1 MLNASTVSRSV
12 FWRVVETG
20 GSEIVA
26 LLSFV
31 VMARILAP
39 DAFGAVAIAT
49 ALVLVMQILLFT
61 GLPDAMIQRPE
72 LDRATIDTAMASS
85 LALGAFLLLVA
96 VIIAWPLSFA
106 LARPDFPKVFLALA
120 PTLLFNAVSM
130 PLHALLRRQLD
141 YRAIALRT
149 LIANGVAV
157 VVGIVLGL
165 AGAGFWALVAIQW
178 VSVLLGMVL
187 LMFFTGERPWRLN
200 WRRDAFES
208 LLPVARPVMLGG
220 FCGEIGRRLDLVV
233 VAYFADNYQVG
244 LYFLITRLLR
254 AVQAVTQ
261 HSSSELGLVMFSRL
275 QSDPAMFQT
284 GLRRAW
290 RLATFGCLLGFGALA
305 AVSPGVVPLVFGQD
319 WVGAV
324 PPLQIFA
331 LFATAGALIMTL
343 ASILV
348 AANHARL
355 ASRLSIATAFILV
368 LVAAAAARF
377 GLVTLALAMGCA
389 QVVLL
394 VPFLMAINTKVA
406 PMSGRLLL
414 DIVPLLLAFAGLAWM
429 GAMYP
434 PVYGSLT
441 EAALA
446 LFVFVLGMGAV
457 GAFVLSEEIQL
468 FVRRGAV
475 ARR

>member
-12 FWRVVETG
+12 FWRVVEAG
-20 GSEIVA
+20 GNEIVA

-39 DAFGAVAIAT
+39 DDFGAVAIAT
-49 ALVLVMQILLFT
+49 ALVLVLQILLFT

-72 LDRATIDTAMASS
+72 LDRQTIDTAMASS

-96 VIIAWPLSFA
+96 VILAWPVSFA
-106 LARPDFPKVFLALA
+106 LARPAFPQVFLALA

-130 PLHALLRRQLD
+130 PLHALLRRQMD

-149 LIANGVAV
+149 LVANGVSV
-157 VVGIVLGL
+157 VVGIALGL
-165 AGAGFWALVAIQW
+165 AGAGFWSLVAIQW
-178 VSVLLGMVL
+178 VQVLLGMIL
-187 LMFFTGERPWRLN
+187 LIYFTGERPWRLS
-200 WRRDAFES
+200 WHRASLAS
-208 LLPVARPVMLGG
+208 LLPVARPVMVGG
-220 FCGEIGRRLDLVV
+220 FCGEVGRRLDLVV
-233 VAYFADNYQVG
+233 VAYFADNHQVG

-275 QSDPAMFQT
+275 QDDPAMFQS

-305 AVSPGVVPLVFGQD
+305 AVAPGVVPLVFGVD
-319 WVGAV
+319 WVQAV

-331 LFATAGALIMTL
+331 LFATAGALTMTL
-343 ASILV
+343 SSILV
-348 AANHARL
+348 AAGHAAL

-368 LVAAAAARF
+368 LVAAVAARY
-377 GLVTLALAMGCA
+377 GLVVLAIAMGCA

-394 VPFLMAINTKVA
+394 GPFLMAIQARVA

-414 DIVPLLLAFAGLAWM
+414 DILPLLLAFAGLAWM
-429 GAMYP
+429 GTVYP

-446 LFVFVLGMGAV
+446 LTIFVIGMGVV
-457 GAFVLSEEIQL
+457 GAFVLIEEIQM
-468 FVRRGAV
+468 FARRGAV

>member
-49 ALVLVMQILLFT
+49 AVVLVMQILLFT

-72 LDRATIDTAMASS
+72 LDRHTINTALTSS
-85 LALGAFLLLVA
+85 VTLGAFLVVVA
-96 VIIAWPLSFA
+96 VIIAWPLSYA

-130 PLHALLRRQLD
+130 PLHALLRRQMN

-149 LIANGVAV
+149 LVANGVSV
-157 VVGIVLGL
+157 VVGITLGL

-178 VSVLLGMVL
+178 VQVLLGMVL
-187 LMFFTGERPWRLN
+187 LIYFTGERPWRLS
-200 WRRDAFES
+200 WHRDSFES
-208 LLPVARPVMLGG
+208 LLPVARPVMVGG
-220 FCGEIGRRLDLVV
+220 FCSEIGRRLDLVV
-233 VAYFADNYQVG
+233 VAYFADNHQVG
-244 LYFLITRLLR
+244 LYFLITRLLQ
-254 AVQAVTQ
+254 AVRAVTQ

-275 QSDPAMFQT
+275 QGDPEMFQT

-305 AVSPGVVPLVFGQD
+305 AVAPAAVPLVFGQD
-319 WVGAV
+319 WVEAV

-331 LFATAGALIMTL
+331 LFATAGALTMTL

-348 AANHARL
+348 AAGQATL
-355 ASRLSIATAFILV
+355 ASRLSIMTAFVLV
-368 LVAAAAARF
+368 LVAAVAARF
-377 GLVTLALAMGCA
+377 GLVPLAIAMGCA
-389 QVVLL
+389 QVLLL

-406 PMSGRLLL
+406 PMSSRLLL
-414 DIVPLLLAFAGLAWM
+414 DILPLLLAFAGLAWV
-429 GAMYP
+429 GALYP
-434 PVYGSLT
+434 PIYGSVA
-441 EAALA
+441 EAAVA
-446 LFVFVLGMGAV
+446 LTVFVLGMGLT

-468 FVRRGAV
+468 FARRGAV

>member
-12 FWRVVETG
+12 FWRVVETA

-49 ALVLVMQILLFT
+49 AVVLVMQILLFT

-72 LDRATIDTAMASS
+72 LDRRAIDTAMSSS
-85 LALGAFLLLVA
+85 LALGSFLLLVA

-130 PLHALLRRQLD
+130 PLHALLRRQMD

-149 LIANGVAV
+149 LIANGAAV

-178 VSVLLGMVL
+178 VSVLLGMIL
-187 LMFFTGERPWRLN
+187 LIHFTGERPWRLS
-200 WRRDAFES
+200 WRRDSFES

-220 FCGEIGRRLDLVV
+220 FCGEVGRRLDLVV
-233 VAYFADNYQVG
+233 VAYFADNHQVG

-275 QSDPAMFQT
+275 QADPAMFRT

-290 RLATFGCLLGFGALA
+290 RLSTFGCMLGFGALA
-305 AVSPGVVPLVFGQD
+305 AVAPGVVPWVFGPD
-319 WVGAV
+319 WADAV
-324 PPLQIFA
+324 RPLQIFA
-331 LFATAGALIMTL
+331 LFATAAALTMTL

-348 AANHARL
+348 AANHAAL

-368 LVAAAAARF
+368 VVAAVAARY
-377 GLVTLALAMGCA
+377 GLVTLAIAMGCA

-394 VPFLMAINTKVA
+394 VPFLMAINAKVA

-414 DIVPLLLAFAGLAWM
+414 DVVPLLLAFAGLAWM
-429 GAMYP
+429 GAEYP
-434 PVYGSLT
+434 PVDGSLT

-446 LFVFVLGMGAV
+446 LLVFVIGLGAV

-468 FVRRGAV
+468 FARRGAM

>member
-1 MLNASTVSRSV
+1 MLNASTISRSV

-20 GSEIVA
+20 GSEVVA

-49 ALVLVMQILLFT
+49 AVVLVMQVLLFS
-61 GLPDAMIQRPE
+61 GLPDAMIQKPE
-72 LDRATIDTAMASS
+72 LDRRTIDTALTSS
-85 LALGAFLLLVA
+85 LALSAMLVLLA
-96 VIIAWPLSFA
+96 GIIAWPLSVA

-130 PLHALLRRQLD
+130 PLHALLRRQMN

-149 LIANGVAV
+149 LVANGGSV
-157 VVGIVLGL
+157 VVGIGLGL

-178 VSVLLGMVL
+178 VQVLLGMIL
-187 LMFFTGERPWRLN
+187 LIYFTGERPWRLS
-200 WRRDAFES
+200 WQGDAFQS
-208 LLPVARPVMLGG
+208 LLPVARPVMVGG
-220 FCGEIGRRLDLVV
+220 FCSEVGRRLDLVV
-233 VAYFADNYQVG
+233 VAYFADNHQVG
-244 LYFLITRLLR
+244 LYFLITRLLQ
-254 AVQAVTQ
+254 AVRAVTQ

-275 QSDPAMFQT
+275 QADPAMFQT

-319 WVGAV
+319 WVEAV
-324 PPLQIFA
+324 PPLQVFA
-331 LFATAGALIMTL
+331 LFATASALTMTL

-348 AANHARL
+348 AAGHASL
-355 ASRLSIATAFILV
+355 ASRLSIVTALILV
-368 LVAAAAARF
+368 LVAAVAARF
-377 GLVTLALAMGCA
+377 GLVPLALAMGTA
-389 QVVLL
+389 QVLLL
-394 VPFLMAINTKVA
+394 VPFLMAINARVA

-414 DIVPLLLAFAGLAWM
+414 DVLPLLLAFAGLAWI
-429 GAMYP
+429 GAMHP
-434 PVYGSLT
+434 PVYGSLI
-441 EAALA
+441 EAAVA
-446 LFVFVLGMGAV
+446 LLVFVLGMGVV
-457 GAFVLSEEIQL
+457 GAFVLSEEIQM
-468 FVRRGAV
+468 FARRGAV